1 MFLSVSVAFL
11 LLHLLHFFI
20 CFICQEKKLV
30 FINSLLRWKGNV
42 LILSCGSREA
52 SMASYASTEASEL
65 AILTSPAIQSS
76 LAGFGALA
84 AVCSLLAIAW
94 AVACRKP
101 AGVVSSEVPSARV
114 FELVNTRYGNRL
126 HLSTECGRLVGNR
139 TCRPIEFCQTC
150 LSDGLVV
157 E

>member
-1 MFLSVSVAFL
+1 M
-11 LLHLLHFFI
+11 
-20 CFICQEKKLV
+20 
-30 FINSLLRWKGNV
+30 
-42 LILSCGSREA
+42 LILSCGSRARTEA
-52 SMASYASTEASEL
+52 SMASTEASEL
-65 AILTSPAIQSS
+65 AILTFPAIQSS
-76 LAGFGALA
+76 FAGFGALA

-114 FELVNTRYGNRL
+114 FELVNTRTGNRL
-126 HLSTECGRLVGNR
+126 HLSTECGQLVGSR

-150 LSDGLVV
+150 LSNGLVV